1 MKMQTAEEV
10 APIGAASSQQP
21 LNGRIIGI
29 RHRIKKK
36 KDESASPTLVTIRET
51 DGTVQSFKLETEQEE
66 LDFLNGQCPV
76 KWRVPDHME
85 DISGTPEHQIKFRA
99 AKDED
104 ILVTRHISQC
114 HHEKKRQKGGIL
126 IETLTEVATHVPTE
140 WIGVRPA
147 DAVAMILGGSG
158 DYYASAL
165 SRKLSTMGGVLLRIP
180 AFKLK
185 AARGESSKDDD
196 AKLLATLAAEHRD
209 LFYITQVRDR
219 GIIHLRNQYRGRMEA
234 MKARIGCEQRLF
246 QRHIGDTFCSEE
258 GHFPEGSLIKAFQAL
273 KIKDEIHQAL
283 TAEEE
288 KAEKALERAVYAL
301 DVWEKVFEPIPG
313 VGPMI
318 AARLIN
324 SIVDIRRFEKA
335 SQLVKFLGVHVILK
349 DKDGKDVPKNRQF
362 PRRRS
367 SEVASWHPDGRQ
379 ALYLLSDQFNR
390 QAKKGTKWGDYLIK
404 TKLRLRERHPAVVEE
419 GGKKRY
425 TDAHIHKMAI
435 WRTLTRFAEHL
446 HREWW
451 KLEKSVAQTSSKE

>member
-1 MKMQTAEEV
+1 
-10 APIGAASSQQP
+10 
-21 LNGRIIGI
+21 
-29 RHRIKKK
+29 
-36 KDESASPTLVTIRET
+36 
-51 DGTVQSFKLETEQEE
+51 
-66 LDFLNGQCPV
+66 
-76 KWRVPDHME
+76 
-85 DISGTPEHQIKFRA
+85 
-99 AKDED
+99 
-104 ILVTRHISQC
+104 
-114 HHEKKRQKGGIL
+114 
-126 IETLTEVATHVPTE
+126 
-140 WIGVRPA
+140 
-147 DAVAMILGGSG
+147 
-158 DYYASAL
+158 
-165 SRKLSTMGGVLLRIP
+165 
-180 AFKLK
+180 
-185 AARGESSKDDD
+185 
-196 AKLLATLAAEHRD
+196 
-209 LFYITQVRDR
+209 
-219 GIIHLRNQYRGRMEA
+219 

-273 KIKDEIHQAL
+273 KIKDEIHKAL

-288 KAEKALERAVYAL
+288 KAEKALEKAVYAL
-301 DVWEKVFEPIPG
+301 DVWKHVFEPIPG

-390 QAKKGTKWGDYLIK
+390 QAKKGTRWGNYLIMA
-404 TKLRLRERHPAVVEE
+404 KLRLREKHPTVVVED
-419 GGKKRY
+419 GKKRY

-435 WRTLTRFAEHL
+435 WRTLTRFAEYL

-451 KLEKSVAQTSSKE
+451 KLEKSVAQGSSKE